1 MDFLAIIHQQYLRNL
16 KSSFNRDLLHQIDW
30 TNRMIGITGARGVG
44 KTTLLLQHI
53 NQVFGYSENVLYL
66 TMDHIQLSGLSLLDI
81 AAYHSAKG
89 GTHLFIDEI
98 HKSNNWSGE
107 LKTIYDLYPDLSVV
121 FTSSSILEIYKGQAD
136 LSRRVIMYDMN
147 GLSFREFLQIETGIH
162 LDVFSLD
169 NLITNHINIAHSI
182 LDFGI
187 KPIKHFKQY
196 LKYGY
201 YPFYLENISAYPIK
215 LMNILNLTLEIDLVG
230 IKNVDPA
237 SIPKLKKLIHL
248 LATSV
253 PFQPNISKL
262 AGSVEITRNTLLQ
275 YLQYLSQAKIL
286 NMLQDSGSSYS
297 YIAKPEKI
305 FLHNTNLMSCLQ
317 PNAVNI
323 GSARET
329 FFVNTLSNKY
339 QINTTSQGDFLVSDT
354 FTFEIGGQ
362 SKTTKQIA
370 GLADSYIVVDDVEIG
385 TKNKIPLWL
394 FGFLS

>member
-1 MDFLAIIHQQYLRNL
+1 MDFLSVIHQQYLRNH
-16 KSSFNRDLLHQIDW
+16 KSSFTRDLLHQIDW

-44 KTTLLLQHI
+44 KTTLILQHI
-53 NQVFGYSENVLYL
+53 TQVFGFNERVLYL
-66 TMDHIQLSGLSLLDI
+66 TMDHIQLNGLSLLDI
-81 AAYHSAKG
+81 AAYHSARG

-98 HKSNNWSGE
+98 HKNNNWSSE
-107 LKTIYDLYPDLSVV
+107 LKTIYDLYTDLSVV
-121 FTSSSILEIYKGQAD
+121 FTSSSSLEIYKGQAD

-187 KPIKHFKQY
+187 KPIKHIKQY
-196 LKYGY
+196 LEYGY

-215 LMNILNLTLEIDLVG
+215 LLNIINLTLEIDLVG

-248 LATSV
+248 LTTSV

-275 YLQYLSQAKIL
+275 YLQYMSQAKIL

-305 FLHNTNLMSCLQ
+305 FLHNTNLMFCLQ
-317 PNAVNI
+317 PNAINT
-323 GSARET
+323 GSVRET
-329 FFVNTLSNKY
+329 FFVNALASKFK
-339 QINTTSQGDFLVSDT
+339 INTTNQGDFLVSDT

-385 TKNKIPLWL
+385 SKNKIPLWL